1 MLQDKII
8 KTLHNHF
15 QAHVDKHVL
24 NIQIMLDNPQ
34 SIPEHTDFLESIE
47 KELDAIAEYL
57 DKIEALA
64 EVELSMAVRV

>member
-1 MLQDKII
+1 MLKDKII
-8 KTLHNHF
+8 KTLMAHF
-15 QAHVDKHVL
+15 QAHVDKHVM
-24 NIQIMLDNPQ
+24 NIVIMLDNPQ

-57 DKIEALA
+57 DKIEALT

>member
-1 MLQDKII
+1 MLKDKII

-15 QAHVDKHVL
+15 QAHVDKHIM

-47 KELDAIAEYL
+47 KELDQIAEYQ
-57 DKIEALA
+57 DKIEALTD
-64 EVELSMAVRV
+64 VELAMSMRV